1 MMKIAFLTDSGTGKN
16 VQELQQEG
24 IFSVPLQISYDDV
37 NAYDLEDMSIDQV
50 YTYMKEGKTLATS
63 LPSLGSIEDT
73 MQKIK
78 DVGYEMI
85 FAVPICTGLS
95 GTTNAMQLCANQL
108 GIPFVYVDCHV
119 TAVVQEYLIKLAKR
133 LYEQGLEVDAIKE
146 KLESIIA
153 TTNTILLPNDLHH
166 LKRGG
171 RLTPLAAT
179 LGGLLKI
186 KPILQINATT
196 KGKIDVVSK
205 VRTMHKAM
213 DEVISIMKQQGVDE
227 NYHITIAH
235 AEDIEEAK
243 VYEEK
248 MKCAFP
254 NTDLNIIK
262 LVSVVGVHTGI
273 GCQAVQ
279 YFKKSE
285 I

>member
-1 MMKIAFLTDSGTGKN
+1 MKIAFLTDSGTGKN
-16 VQELQQEG
+16 IQELQKEG
-24 IFSVPLQISYDDV
+24 IFSVPLQISYDDI
-37 NAYDLEDMSIDQV
+37 NTYDLEDMSIDQV
-50 YTYMKEGKTLATS
+50 YAYMKEGKSLATS

-78 DVGYEMI
+78 DAGYDMI

-108 GIPFVYVDCHV
+108 GIPFAYVDCHV
-119 TAVVQEYLIKLAKR
+119 TAVVQEYLIKLAKH
-133 LYEQGLEVDAIKE
+133 LHEQGLEIDEIKDALE
-146 KLESIIA
+146 KVIT

-186 KPILQINATT
+186 KPILHINEATN
-196 KGKIDVVSK
+196 GKIDVVGK

-213 DEVISIMKQQGVDE
+213 DEVIAIMKEQGVDE
-227 NYHITIAH
+227 TYYIAIAH
-235 AEDIEEAK
+235 ADDMVEAK

-248 MKCAFP
+248 IKSAFP
-254 NTDLNIIK
+254 NTELKIIK
-262 LVSVVGVHTGI
+262 LVSVVGIHTGI

-279 YFKKSE
+279 YFKKYE
-285 I
+285 K